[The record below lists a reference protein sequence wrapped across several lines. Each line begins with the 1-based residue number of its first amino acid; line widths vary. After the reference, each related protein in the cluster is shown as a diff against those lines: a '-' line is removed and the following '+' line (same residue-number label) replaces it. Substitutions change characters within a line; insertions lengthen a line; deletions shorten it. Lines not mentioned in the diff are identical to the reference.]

1 MTFKDTASSA
11 CELVQLLFIVES
23 GADVK
28 MFLFVFEK
36 VSNIKCRKMMQENA
50 VFTQKTYKW

>member
-1 MTFKDTASSA
+1 M
-11 CELVQLLFIVES
+11 VES
-23 GADVK
+23 GTDVK
-28 MFLFVFEK
+28 MFLFVFEE